1 MYTFIDQ
8 SKDISRNSKAS
19 NNILNWGTN
28 QDLELT
34 DIKTVVLMQ
43 GTRDSR
49 KKNCVSI
56 VDTYINGVIRISIDI
71 DKIQEKSNEE
81 IALDFAKA
89 KVQLFGKLSNIET
102 TLEKGNWNMTNARPI
117 AQSLNLELCKIEGS
131 KNKLVLNSTIKQMA
145 KDCAEFFDILRKNE
159 VTKKIKTTENKK
171 KSSSKSSTSKE
182 SKDSQEKVLITCND
196 SCDAFMSIEIDK
208 DKLVV
213 FQTTKQFT
221 CFTCGYLMDVTPSAP
236 SKDIVNSK

>member
-1 MYTFIDQ
+1 MYNFIDQ

-28 QDLELT
+28 QELELT
-34 DIKTVVLMQ
+34 NINTVVLLQ

-49 KKNCVSI
+49 KKNCISI
-56 VDTYINGVIRISIDI
+56 IDTYVNNTIRISIDI

-89 KVQLFGKLSNIET
+89 KVQLFGKLSNVET

-117 AQSLNLELCKIEGS
+117 AKSLNLELCKIEGS

-145 KDCAEFFDILRKNE
+145 KDCAEYFDILRKNE

-182 SKDSQEKVLITCND
+182 SKSTEEKVLITCND
-196 SCDAFMSIEIDK
+196 GCDAFMSIEIPK
-208 DKLVV
+208 NQLVI

-221 CFTCGYLMDVTPSAP
+221 CFTCGYLMDVKPYAP
-236 SKDIVNSK
+236 SKDLVNSK